1 MRAVRA
7 KLTTK
12 PSRPARAGKTVVVI
26 GAGNIGSQLIPNVA
40 RMSAV
45 GRMTIIDPD
54 AYEAKNLAGQNIV
67 PSDVGKP
74 KAAVQARR
82 ARRINPSLR
91 VEAMVRRVEDVPL
104 GKLRGDVLLA
114 CVDSKEP
121 RQTIN
126 QIAWRLGIAWIDSG
140 VSAVDGLFARVNVY
154 VPSVDSPCLE
164 CGWDARDYE
173 SLGRSYPCA
182 GGAPQAAATDAPPG
196 LGQLA
201 ASLQAIECEKL
212 LAGDTAHLAAGQE
225 VLIDAKNHTHFVTRF
240 GRNADCRF
248 DHRTWSIRA
257 LDARP
262 GVMTFGQ
269 AFDLAA
275 AAGGA
280 NGAALVRVEG
290 RPFVMKMQCTD
301 CGASK
306 AALRLK
312 GRLRR
317 TDEVCRQCGGRMAP
331 VGSDMRQQLELTPCS
346 PRRFRQTFG
355 SVGFRSGDI
364 FGIRGSR
371 GREVF
376 YEFSGE

>member
-1 MRAVRA
+1 
-7 KLTTK
+7 
-12 PSRPARAGKTVVVI
+12 
-26 GAGNIGSQLIPNVA
+26 
-40 RMSAV
+40 MSAV

-54 AYEAKNLAGQNIV
+54 TYEAKNLTGQNIV
-67 PSDVGKP
+67 PSDVGEP
-74 KAAVQARR
+74 KAIVQARR

-91 VEAMVRRVEDVPL
+91 AEAMVRRVEDIPL

-114 CVDSKEP
+114 CVDSKDA
-121 RQTIN
+121 RRTVN
-126 QIAWRLGIAWIDSG
+126 QIAWRLGVAWIDSG
-140 VSAVDGLFARVNVY
+140 VSAGDGLFARVSVY
-154 VPSVDSPCLE
+154 VPAADSPCLE
-164 CGWDARDYE
+164 CAWDARDYE
-173 SLGRSYPCA
+173 SLDKRYPCA
-182 GGAPQAAATDAPPG
+182 GGGSQAAATDASPG

-212 LAGDTAHLAAGQE
+212 LAGDTAHLAAGRE
-225 VLIDAKNHTHFVTRF
+225 VLIDAMNHTYFVTRL
-240 GRNADCRF
+240 GRNANCRF
-248 DHRTWSIRA
+248 DHRTWTIRT
-257 LDARP
+257 LDATP

-290 RPFVMKMQCTD
+290 RPFVMRMQCTD

-317 TDEVCRQCGGRMAP
+317 TDEVCGQCGGRMAP
-331 VGSDMRQQLELTPCS
+331 VGFDMRQQLELTPCA
-346 PRRFRQTFG
+346 PGPFRRTFG
-355 SVGFRSGDI
+355 SVGFKSGDI
-364 FGIRGSR
+364 FGIRSSR

-376 YEFSGE
+376 YEFGGE